1 MSILMMTYELL
12 KEADVVQSAEEFS
25 ETWCQRSP
33 SWYANRKHAEAEFS
47 VATAIN
53 CNTVAN
59 LFLEA
64 YQYRCDAGVAPTLIA
79 LKNVEEVRGLTQR
92 YLERRYRIAELV
104 MTPLSPLK
112 ELR

>member
-1 MSILMMTYELL
+1 MSILMLTYELL
-12 KEADVVQSAEEFS
+12 READVVQSAEEFS

-33 SWYANRKHAEAEFS
+33 SWYANRKHAEAEFN

-59 LFLEA
+59 LYLQV
-64 YQYRCDAGVAPTLIA
+64 YQYRSDAGVAPSVQA
-79 LKNVEEVRGLTQR
+79 LDAVEEVRGLTQR

-112 ELR
+112 DFY